1 MSRPDLERLIADLRR
16 HPDLFQ
22 ELKEQKGAFGPSVQ
36 WARDRGYDVT
46 REELVELMDS
56 DRELSDEE
64 LEQAAGGDDGW
75 GTGTGGGTGGSS
87 GGGGG
92 GG

>member
-1 MSRPDLERLIADLRR
+1 MSRPDLERLTADLRK

-22 ELKEQKGAFGPSVQ
+22 ELQEQKGGLAQ
-36 WARDRGYDVT
+36 WARERGYDVT
-46 REELVELMDS
+46 REELKELMDS
-56 DRELSDEE
+56 DRELSDDE

-75 GTGTGGGTGGSS
+75 GTGTGGGTT

-92 GG
+92 G